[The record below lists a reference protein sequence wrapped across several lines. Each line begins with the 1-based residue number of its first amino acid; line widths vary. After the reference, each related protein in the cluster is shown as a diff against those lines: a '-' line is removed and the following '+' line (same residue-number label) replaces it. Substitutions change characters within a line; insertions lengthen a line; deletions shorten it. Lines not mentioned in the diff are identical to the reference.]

1 MSSSMIYQFEHMTIA
16 DLRKLTEDYGNAQ
29 DIIQKQ
35 EDMIKKLK
43 IKYPNKKVNCNNL
56 GIDPW
61 KDESSENILKECGVE
76 VFG

>member
-1 MSSSMIYQFEHMTIA
+1 MISQFEHMTIA
-16 DLRKLTEDYGNAQ
+16 DLRKLTEDYANAQ

-43 IKYPNKKVNCNNL
+43 IKYPNKKVDDSDNV
-56 GIDPW
+56 
-61 KDESSENILKECGVE
+61 LKELGVE